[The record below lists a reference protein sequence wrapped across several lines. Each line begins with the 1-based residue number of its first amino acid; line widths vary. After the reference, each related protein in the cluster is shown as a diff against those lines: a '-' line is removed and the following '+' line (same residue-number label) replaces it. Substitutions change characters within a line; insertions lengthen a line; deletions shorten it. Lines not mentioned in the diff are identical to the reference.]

1 MRKLIVFNNVSLDG
15 YFTGSNG
22 DFSWAHQGT
31 DDAEYQAFVAENA
44 SGGGQLLLGRITYEL
59 MASYWPTP
67 MALQNNPQVAAGMNT
82 MPKIVF
88 SRTLKQATWSN
99 SQLVHGDIAAEVRKL
114 KNEAGPGMAILGSG
128 AIVAQLAPEGL
139 IDEYQVM
146 VNPVVLG
153 SGRTM
158 FAGIPGKLNL
168 KLTKTRPFRNGKVL
182 LSYEPDR

>member
-1 MRKLIVFNNVSLDG
+1 MRRLIVFNNVSLDG

-59 MASYWPTP
+59 MASYWPTADQDP
-67 MALQNNPQVAAGMNT
+67 SA
-82 MPKIVF
+82 
-88 SRTLKQATWSN
+88 LKQATWSN
-99 SQLVHGDIAAEVRKL
+99 SQLVRGDVAAEVRKL
-114 KNEAGPGMAILGSG
+114 KNEPGPGMAILGSG

-158 FAGIPGKLNL
+158 FAGIPAKLNL